1 ASFNLQHS
9 TDGTN
14 FSTIAKVTS
23 KAPGGN
29 SSSALNY
36 SAINSKPSL
45 GHNYYRLQQVDLD
58 NQTTV
63 HAKIVDL
70 IWGANGSTVSIS
82 PNPTTDILNIDL
94 YAAHA
99 QNTTVKL
106 LDMSGRVIKQ
116 IQAKSAVGM
125 NNIQLSM

>member
-1 ASFNLQHS
+1 
-9 TDGTN
+9 
-14 FSTIAKVTS
+14 
-23 KAPGGN
+23 
-29 SSSALNY
+29 
-36 SAINSKPSL
+36 L

-58 NQTTV
+58 NKTSV
-63 HAKIVDL
+63 HAQIVDL
-70 IWGANGSTVSIS
+70 IWGANGNTVSIY

-94 YAAHA
+94 YAQTA

-125 NNIQLSM
+125 NNIKLSMGEIASGVYTVQVYENNTLSHTSKVKKND